1 MKKLL
6 LLASASLLIT
16 ATYLSAD
23 EWVSPSKEVC
33 AKNGGELSR
42 GGACYAK
49 LDDAKRICSNMDA
62 ALPTLDELKAALESC
77 GGKFDD
83 YAVHKD
89 DAAFQSCSKKKGFDV
104 SRHYWTSTKGQVDG
118 YSMAVRIANG
128 YDYMSENSK
137 TSSVNCVKAGK

>member
-83 YAVHKD
+83 YEVHKD